1 MNIISFLK
9 DIGKFLRMN
18 SMLNK
23 ESVSSRLKNE
33 NDGLSLTEFTYQA
46 LQAYDFY
53 KLKRHHNCSI

>member
-1 MNIISFLK
+1 
-9 DIGKFLRMN
+9 
-18 SMLNK
+18 MLNK

-53 KLKRHHNCSI
+53 QLKSHYNCSIQIGGSD